1 MADIRSKQEYPES
14 SETTAY
20 WEEHVWENVL
30 SFNKEFWQAFCECSC
45 RNLNNGAEIYTR
57 NYVGV
62 IGKTITYKVEDGQ
75 LVTGEQP
82 GRLP

>member
-1 MADIRSKQEYPES
+1 
-14 SETTAY
+14 
-20 WEEHVWENVL
+20 
-30 SFNKEFWQAFCECSC
+30 FNKEFGKHSVNAVAGTSTMA
-45 RNLNNGAEIYTR
+45 RRYTW

-82 GRLP
+82 GGFLDPDFSTIGAGTGGTYDGDGSRWDYRRFSVFG